1 MSPLLGDLT
10 ADEQAL
16 VTQLR
21 ALEASAEADGEQILA
36 DAKSSGSA
44 LWTALV
50 GAVNAAKAK

>member
-1 MSPLLGDLT
+1 MTLVGDLT

-16 VTQLR
+16 VAQLR

-36 DAKSSGSA
+36 DAKATGSA

-50 GAVNAAKAK
+50 TAVESAKSK

>member
-1 MSPLLGDLT
+1 MTLVGDLT

-16 VTQLR
+16 VAQLR

-36 DAKSSGSA
+36 DAKETGSA

-50 GAVNAAKAK
+50 TAVESAKSK

>member
-1 MSPLLGDLT
+1 MTLAGDLT

-21 ALEASAEADGEQILA
+21 ALEASATADGEQILA
-36 DAKSSGSA
+36 DAKASGST

-50 GAVNAAKAK
+50 NAVNAAKSA

>member
-1 MSPLLGDLT
+1 MTLVGDLT

-36 DAKSSGSA
+36 DAKATGSS

-50 GAVNAAKAK
+50 TAVESAKSK

>member
-1 MSPLLGDLT
+1 MTFAGDLT

-16 VTQLR
+16 VAQLR

-36 DAKSSGSA
+36 DAKATGSS

-50 GAVNAAKAK
+50 TAVESAKSK

>member
-1 MSPLLGDLT
+1 MTLVGDLT

-16 VTQLR
+16 VAQLR

-36 DAKSSGSA
+36 DAKATGSA

-50 GAVNAAKAK
+50 TAGESAKSK